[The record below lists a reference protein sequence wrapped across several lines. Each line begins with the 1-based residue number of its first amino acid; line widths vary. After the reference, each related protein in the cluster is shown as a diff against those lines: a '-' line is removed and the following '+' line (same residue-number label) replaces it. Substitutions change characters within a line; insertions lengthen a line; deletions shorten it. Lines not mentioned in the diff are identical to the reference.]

1 MASSSTLRCIVAA
14 AVVGLGLP
22 HHLSAI
28 SVDYISTKIRDSAD
42 CAGIIGI
49 LKNDIDKKMSGF
61 PLISLTR
68 ENKDS
73 LVPALQ
79 KAYVSLQ
86 KCGKRGPSLKVE
98 LLSGVVLLYLEQ
110 LGFPGSYAGVQS
122 LLKKALMRFP
132 KNEELAWIRGL
143 HLISSGDAFEGIR
156 TLDSLRVSGFS
167 EEEFLGDYARYVF
180 YSFIPLKNDTFR
192 LVLQN
197 ASALQPSD
205 TATPASFSWKI
216 IRSQRAPLPFFD
228 YEAAFAIRKPFKL
241 VFSGVPGSNA
251 SGMLR
256 YHAIEPQ
263 SAESADLTRQ
273 LSDRIDSARCT
284 VHIDVND
291 IKISPYEYLV
301 KRISGIYDSIEVR
314 GDLPRYKALSLRCYN
329 RGLWGREGS
338 STAYIVFDR
347 TYIDLFAMHHAKKNL
362 RREVGEKKIRFTVTM
377 RCGSDV
383 EDQAEAKLQSIL
395 RAF

>member
-1 MASSSTLRCIVAA
+1 MSSSSTLRCIVAA
-14 AVVGLGLP
+14 AALGLP

-28 SVDYISTKIRDSAD
+28 SVDYISTKIRDSAE

-73 LVPALQ
+73 LVSALQ
-79 KAYVSLQ
+79 QAYISLQ
-86 KCGKRGPSLKVE
+86 KCGKGGPSLNVE

-132 KNEELAWIRGL
+132 LNEEIAWIRGL

-167 EEEFLGDYARYVF
+167 EKEFLGDYARYVF

-228 YEAAFAIRKPFKL
+228 YEAGFAIRKQFKL
-241 VFSGVPGSNA
+241 VFSGLVPGSNA

-256 YHAIEPQ
+256 YHTIEPQ
-263 SAESADLTRQ
+263 SAQSANLTGQ
-273 LSDRIDSARCT
+273 LSDRIDSAQCT

-291 IKISPYEYLV
+291 ITISPYEYLV

-314 GDLPRYKALSLRCYN
+314 GDLPQYKALSLRCYN

-347 TYIDLFAMHHAKKNL
+347 VYIDLFAMHHAKKNL
-362 RREVGEKKIRFTVTM
+362 RREVREKKIRFTVTM

-383 EDQAEAKLQSIL
+383 QDQAEAKLQSIL